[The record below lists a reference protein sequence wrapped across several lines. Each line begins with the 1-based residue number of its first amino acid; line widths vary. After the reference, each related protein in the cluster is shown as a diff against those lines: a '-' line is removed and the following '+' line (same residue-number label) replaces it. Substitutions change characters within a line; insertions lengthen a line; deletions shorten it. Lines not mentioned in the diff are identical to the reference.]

1 MTQPKG
7 RIDEASSRVVPNGR
21 RRAYRTSPGWSPF
34 VLLLVLGIGFPLLFT
49 ELDAGSLFEAPVL
62 LSLLVA
68 QWASFRIAGLL
79 VRGKP
84 NVVQATFWVF
94 VYIWFGLAALA
105 QTVEQRF
112 PIASQ
117 SFSEGHQIEALLT
130 IIVGLTAYEMGL
142 RAYPAI
148 AGRKLL
154 RWSGSRQIELRR
166 VWVVAAFGAA
176 GTLFALWSYGVRVL
190 MSSRYTVA
198 EAVYGRPSP
207 GIRLDQGGNKALGL
221 LEVTLVWAPAFLALY
236 LLLVLERTP
245 ASSRGQRSRRTVSSA
260 RGRMVL
266 VGLLGANLLVNNPI
280 SSPRYRFGGV
290 ALAVLAAFWPLFRP
304 RRFRIWLCGLLFG
317 VMVAFPLLEVF
328 RFDERNTQIA
338 PLKELLVTSPDFGMF
353 QQELNA
359 QLYVDEEGF
368 TFGEQALGVVLG
380 YFPRA
385 LWPGKP
391 IDTGNVIVRTDAINA
406 SASLWA
412 TVFIDGG
419 LLTVAITFLAYGW
432 VTRISEEQYLRRWRQ
447 SSFVAAA
454 VPLYAGFQIILLR
467 GDLQPAVGSLAPLV
481 VMLLLV
487 SRRSTRVHQT
497 NGQSPR

>member
-1 MTQPKG
+1 MTPPDG
-7 RIDEASSRVVPNGR
+7 RIDEARSRVALNGR
-21 RRAYRTSPGWSPF
+21 RRGYRTAPGWSPLI
-34 VLLLVLGIGFPLLFT
+34 LLLLLGVGFPLVFT
-49 ELDAGSLFEAPVL
+49 ELDADSVFDAPVL
-62 LSLLVA
+62 LSLLVI
-68 QWASFRIAGLL
+68 QWASFRITGLL
-79 VRGKP
+79 IRGKP
-84 NVVQATFWVF
+84 KLVQATFWVF

-112 PIASQ
+112 PIANQ

-130 IIVGLTAYEMGL
+130 IIVGLITYEVGL
-142 RAYPAI
+142 LAYPAI
-148 AGRKLL
+148 SGRKLL
-154 RWSGSRQIELRR
+154 RWSGSRQIKLRR
-166 VWVVAAFGAA
+166 VWLVAAFGAVGA
-176 GTLFALWSYGVRVL
+176 LFALWSYGIGVL
-190 MSSRYTVA
+190 VSSRYTVA
-198 EAVYGRPSP
+198 EAVYGRPSA
-207 GIRLDQGGNKALGL
+207 GMRLDQGGNKALGL

-245 ASSRGQRSRRTVSSA
+245 AGSQGQRSCTVSSA
-260 RGRMVL
+260 RARMVL
-266 VGLLGANLLVNNPI
+266 IGLVGANLLVNNPI

-290 ALAVLAAFWPLFRP
+290 ALALLAVVWPLFSP
-304 RRFRIWLCGLLFG
+304 RRFRLWLCGLIFG

-338 PLKELLVTSPDFGMF
+338 PLKELLLTSPDFGMF

-368 TFGEQALGVVLG
+368 TFGEQTLGVVLG

-419 LLTVAITFLAYGW
+419 LLAVAITFFAYGW
-432 VTRISEEQYLRRWRQ
+432 VTRISEQQYLRRWRQ
-447 SSFVAAA
+447 SSFIAAA

-467 GDLQPAVGSLAPLV
+467 GDLQPAVGSLAPVV

-487 SRRSTRVHQT
+487 SRRSSQVQQS
-497 NGQSPR
+497 NGGSPV